1 MGNYD
6 AKSETEKKL
15 NAANLEKA
23 GGGSRV
29 RTRTL
34 ALLPVAAALFIAP
47 AFATSGEG
55 SGSSSGISAIMSSLD
70 NVATLCN
77 KVWTLLTGNEYFAM
91 LLGISLLGAGFAIF
105 RWAKRTARH

>member
-1 MGNYD
+1 MGNYV

-23 GGGSRV
+23 GAGSRV

-34 ALLPVAAALFIAP
+34 ALLPVAAVLFIAS
-47 AFATSGEG
+47 AFATSGE
-55 SGSSSGISAIMSSLD
+55 GSSSGISAIMSSLD
-70 NVATLCN
+70 NVVTLCS
-77 KVWTLLTGNEYFAM
+77 KVWALLTGNEYFAM